1 MQSNSLRVARPL
13 SLFSGSCVLRRY
25 SKCTQC
31 TMRHDMLQS
40 YCRRQCP
47 QGPVAPPAVGGAGN
61 NVTDDADVRVGT
73 QIMMGTI
80 NRRLQ
85 ELSDIKLQKKKA
97 N

>member
-1 MQSNSLRVARPL
+1 MYSVYYAPRYATKLL
-13 SLFSGSCVLRRY
+13 SSAMP
-25 SKCTQC
+25 T
-31 TMRHDMLQS
+31 
-40 YCRRQCP
+40 

-61 NVTDDADVRVGT
+61 NVTDADVRVGT
-73 QIMMGTI
+73 QIMMGAI